1 MMSNIYKHRLSLDHY
16 HSKFHPFCL
25 ANVQKEEKEPYWME
39 NPLPNQE
46 YPKNTMERIQYR
58 SSPSQ
63 LTTHT
68 ELYPKQTLVVP
79 FWHHE
84 WKSWRSMHDKHWFH
98 KAKRPSI
105 ILQADARGRRFK
117 RSSQRPI
124 DKWVLQKLWC
134 RRPVLWINSYT
145 LANEIL
151 RFFWQVVGNRR
162 FLPSSNHEE
171 SICPLDI
178 RKWYLPS

>member
-1 MMSNIYKHRLSLDHY
+1 MMPNIYKHRLSLDHY

-84 WKSWRSMHDKHWFH
+84 WKSWRSMHDLSIGFTKPSAHPSYYERMPGGEDSKEARSGLLTNGCSKSCDAEGRLSGSTLTHWPMKSCASFD
-98 KAKRPSI
+98 R
-105 ILQADARGRRFK
+105 
-117 RSSQRPI
+117 
-124 DKWVLQKLWC
+124 
-134 RRPVLWINSYT
+134 
-145 LANEIL
+145 
-151 RFFWQVVGNRR
+151 
-162 FLPSSNHEE
+162 
-171 SICPLDI
+171 
-178 RKWYLPS
+178 